1 MVWDEKCI
9 WLNVKCPAAVPS
21 RGQSSEV
28 TRWRSNCTNRRYH
41 RNAETP
47 RRSPTWEGGSG
58 CRIKTCSKTSHLRVY
73 RVTAQRKY
81 QENVWFRAG
90 VPGHDLTKA
99 AHKEED
105 WHADICKRFGFFL
118 ASRCSR
124 LHPHIAT
131 DLPPTG
137 RYDQSCDGKRNYVIR
152 SIWSGG
158 YAVTVPTTYRNTEW
172 IKEGI
177 YAFECSSSS
186 FKLTDLIGHLKVIV
200 NQRFST

>member
-1 MVWDEKCI
+1 M
-9 WLNVKCPAAVPS
+9 PS

-47 RRSPTWEGGSG
+47 RRSPTWGLGGG
-58 CRIKTCSKTSHLRVY
+58 CRIKTCSKTSHLRGY

-105 WHADICKRFGFFL
+105 WHADICRRFGVFL
-118 ASRCSR
+118 ASSCSR

-158 YAVTVPTTYRNTEW
+158 YAVTVPTTYTNKEW
-172 IKEGI
+172 IKQGI

-186 FKLTDLIGHLKVIV
+186 FRLTDLIGHLKVIM